1 MMLMFLLM
9 DPPFN
14 PEFDLSGRDV
24 SSCTID
30 EEVTMAKQGNTIL
43 VAYISEEYNA
53 NVLMMSFD
61 GGNSWSSI
69 GYGPSYTDCWVGD
82 PAVAIQPDNPNKIYF
97 AGIEYCQG
105 SGGQNDVRGEVW
117 FCTCS
122 AGAGCSS
129 ASNWSCTYVGQNDYW
144 TYFKDKEWLLP
155 LGGSTVLVNFTSN
168 MYGDNNLFVYKT
180 TDDGA
185 TWNGIGY
192 LNFISTVGYWAKD
205 GNTIYMSFNDFS
217 NVESN
222 YEIGAGFLYS
232 TDGGNSFNLGGEV
245 FFSIAGS
252 QSTACPHDARPAKI
266 HDHITASSGKVAIAF
281 TDDYCLVNVATWQ
294 GTTPL
299 GVQQV
304 SPDMGGT
311 EQILPMLASYGNY
324 IYLMYQGRIGDYGY
338 CGSSPVGEWATG
350 WLFSPDWGNT
360 WSQPYRVSSRNY
372 GFRENPSGHD
382 YLGWFIDDG
391 ILYAAWGNDFFDED
405 GGHVLFAYSNPVELA
420 EFSQGKIPFA
430 VFIMP
435 GGIMINSREQVEI
448 FSASGRLIRSMPPGE
463 AFVPLKSG
471 IYILHSGSYSKK
483 VIVQ

>member
-1 MMLMFLLM
+1 MLPMFILM

-14 PEFDLSGRDV
+14 PELDLSARDV

-30 EEVTMAKQGNTIL
+30 EEVAMAKEGNTVL
-43 VAYISEEYNA
+43 VAYIYEEYNA

-61 GGNSWSSI
+61 GGNTWSSI
-69 GYGPSYTDCWVGD
+69 GYGPSYTGCWVGD
-82 PAVAIQPDNPNKIYF
+82 PSVAIQPDNPNKIYF

-122 AGAGCSS
+122 AGAGCSN
-129 ASNWSCTYVGQNDYW
+129 ASSWSCTYVGQNDYW
-144 TYFKDKEWLLP
+144 TYFKDKEWLLA

-168 MYGDNNLFVYKT
+168 MYGDDNLFIYRT

-185 TWNGIGY
+185 TWTGIAY
-192 LNFISTVGYWAKD
+192 INVPSTVGYWAKD
-205 GNTIYMSFNDFS
+205 GSTVYMSFNDFS
-217 NVESN
+217 NISSN
-222 YEIGAGFLYS
+222 YEIGMGFIYS
-232 TDGGNSFNLGGEV
+232 TDGGNSFNFGGEV
-245 FFSIAGS
+245 TFSIAGS
-252 QSTACPHDARPAKI
+252 QTTSCPHDARPAKI
-266 HDHITASSGKVAIAF
+266 HDHITASGGKVALAF
-281 TDDYCLVNVATWQ
+281 TDDDCLVNVATWQ

-350 WLFSPDWGNT
+350 WLLSPDWGNT

-372 GFRENPSGHD
+372 GFREDPSGHD
-382 YLGWFIDDG
+382 YLGWVLDDG
-391 ILYAAWGNDFFDED
+391 ILYAAWGNDFYGED
-405 GGHVLFAYSNPVELA
+405 GGHVLLAYSSPVELM
-420 EFSQGKIPFA
+420 EFSQGEIPFA
-430 VFIMP
+430 VFVMP
-435 GGIMINSREQVEI
+435 GGVMVNSRERVEV
-448 FSASGRLIRSMPPGE
+448 FSTSGRLISTLPPGNG
-463 AFVPLKSG
+463 FVPLKSG
-471 IYILHSGSYSKK
+471 VYILRSGEYSRK
-483 VIVQ
+483 VIVR